1 MTTTCEYTRIS
12 LYFVPYVYLVNFSL
26 LYQLI
31 GSMLQFYTQ
40 IVKSKNQPYPI
51 WIRFVRVRHTGVYR
65 VPHAVGRFHPTRTF
79 TKMVGMTG
87 LAPAT
92 SWLQIRP
99 SPNWQYT
106 PIKLVGDDGIE
117 PPQADSKSAALPL
130 CKSPV
135 TKNYFFLRDFVLLLL
150 T

>member
-31 GSMLQFYTQ
+31 GSVLQFYTQ

-79 TKMVGMTG
+79 TKMVGMENF
-87 LAPAT
+87 AIST
-92 SWLQIRP
+92 SCLQNRP
-99 SPNWQYT
+99 STFDITSRLNWLGMMESNHHKQIQSLPHYHYAN
-106 PIKLVGDDGIE
+106 
-117 PPQADSKSAALPL
+117 PQLLKIISFYVILY
-130 CKSPV
+130 
-135 TKNYFFLRDFVLLLL
+135 YFF
-150 T
+150 